1 MESTRLDI
9 IVKGLGGATPLL
21 TASADKWGRKTMRC
35 FFLFL
40 IMVGLIVF
48 ENIIYENEILR
59 KRNVFLRVLLFFKR
73 KENNFSRPRVESVP
87 VIFWNHLW
95 RRETLHNTCE

>member
-1 MESTRLDI
+1 VAR
-9 IVKGLGGATPLL
+9 GLAVPPPFLQPVQTNGG
-21 TASADKWGRKTMRC
+21 GRSEDF